1 MLNISSQRSLD
12 KGAATSDQHHSQ
24 VEMMAMPTAGG
35 EPEDY
40 DELQP
45 RNLDFDTSKP
55 LNMSNSGQIMSKKR
69 SVLNSKLQSRPTSS
83 NQPMYDGN

>member
-12 KGAATSDQHHSQ
+12 KQAISSDQHASQ
-24 VEMMAMPTAGG
+24 VDMMAMPTAGG

-40 DELQP
+40 ENLQP

-55 LNMSNSGQIMSKKR
+55 LNVSNSGNIKSKKR
-69 SVLNSKLQSRPTSS
+69 SVLNS
-83 NQPMYDGN
+83 